1 MYDIYKTSLTQYE
14 IRSIKRKKFED
25 TIRTKYRNIKR
36 YLGLMIKSL
45 KTMMAMLKYRNI
57 KRYLGLNDKES
68 DDYEGNVRAIVTL
81 IVCLLIFIFWWNG
94 FI

>member
-1 MYDIYKTSLTQYE
+1 
-14 IRSIKRKKFED
+14 
-25 TIRTKYRNIKR
+25 
-36 YLGLMIKSL
+36 
-45 KTMMAMLKYRNI
+45 MMAMLKYRNI